1 MATSGNLIQQ
11 SNFSTSWAM
20 QYENKSHGSKDN
32 THYLF
37 ICAPCW
43 YIVVNAH
50 YAILGGSGIVQVC
63 CDYYNGSTWIE
74 GSRQEVSG
82 VNGAVQKRFS
92 HNRDEGNRAVGYDS
106 EYPLWRIRY
115 WSSRANDNWNISFYA
130 GSWRLAVDT
139 SGNPINYP
147 KGKHIFSRGR
157 TGDAT
162 MMHDSGT
169 TDDSANVLNTIFN
182 PTKRRGSLIDAND
195 DSELIWAPYLEERL
209 T

>member
-11 SNFSTSWAM
+11 SNFSTAWAM
-20 QYENKSHGSKDN
+20 RYEYKSHGSKDN

-43 YIVVNAH
+43 YIVVNAN

-63 CDYYNGSTWIE
+63 CDYYNGTTWVK
-74 GSRQEVSG
+74 GSRQEISG

-92 HNRDEGNRAVGYDS
+92 HNRDEGNREAGYDS

-130 GSWRLAVDT
+130 GGWGMAVDT
-139 SGNPINYP
+139 SDNPINYP
-147 KGKHIFSRGR
+147 KNKHIFSRGR
-157 TGDAT
+157 TGENS

-169 TDDSANVLNTIFN
+169 TDASDDVVNTIFN
-182 PTKRRGSLIDAND
+182 STNRRGSLILATD
-195 DSELIWAPYLEERL
+195 DSELINIPWKE

>member
-1 MATSGNLIQQ
+1 MATSGSLIQQ

-20 QYENKSHGSKDN
+20 KYENKSHSAKDN

-43 YIVVNAH
+43 YIVVNAN

-63 CDYYNGSTWIE
+63 CDYYNGTEWVE
-74 GSRQEVSG
+74 GSRQEISG
-82 VNGAVQKRFS
+82 VDGAVQKRFS
-92 HNRDEGNRAVGYDS
+92 HNRDEGNLTASYHS

-115 WSSRANDNWNISFYA
+115 WSSRDNDNWNISFYA
-130 GSWRLAVDT
+130 GGWGVAVDT
-139 SGNPINYP
+139 SGYPINYP

-157 TGDAT
+157 TGENS

-169 TDDSANVLNTIFN
+169 TDASDDVVNTIFN
-182 PTKRRGSLIDAND
+182 STNRRGSLILATD
-195 DSELIWAPYLEERL
+195 DSELINIPWKE